1 MAPRPALSETER
13 KLSALSIIFL
23 APLWPKRQDVAEAGR
38 PLFDAIVRDAKEY
51 SLAVVDG
58 DFDVALGVLAAW
70 SPLVHAFVDGAR
82 ILDNPAHEK
91 LLRVYLYYCDQVAD
105 LSAVEK

>member
-13 KLSALSIIFL
+13 KLCALSIVFL
-23 APLWPKRQDVAEAGR
+23 APLWPKREDVAEAGH
-38 PLFDAIVRDAKEY
+38 PLFDAIVRDAKKY

-58 DFDVALGVLAAW
+58 DFDTALGISAAW
-70 SPLVHAFVDGAR
+70 SLLVLGFVDGAR
-82 ILDNPAHEK
+82 IVNNPAHEK
-91 LLRVYLYYCDQVAD
+91 LLRVYLYYCNQVAG